1 MCELVFIGFLF
12 GLDKLEILMTLRTG
26 EKMPKFVKF
35 FFKVFIPVFI
45 FIIYV
50 IGWIDE
56 FQYKESR
63 DKNSWNDGI
72 LWAARLLFIVPMLLI
87 PVGMWKQYPCED
99 IYELIEEQYGIRFE
113 DKVNPDDLGYRITN
127 QKMADDN
134 FGNPK
139 KAAEEPAKVN
149 NE

>member
-1 MCELVFIGFLF
+1 MGIYLFSKFLKQQESFIVNLSWLFSSLLGVTEVVVSQLLVCDPVPEVIRVHLI
-12 GLDKLEILMTLRTG
+12 LETDSVLLL
-26 EKMPKFVKF
+26 
-35 FFKVFIPVFI
+35 
-45 FIIYV
+45 
-50 IGWIDE
+50 
-56 FQYKESR
+56 
-63 DKNSWNDGI
+63 DGI
-72 LWAARLLFIVPMLLI
+72 LWAARLLFIIPMLLI

-127 QKMADDN
+127 QKLADDN

>member
-12 GLDKLEILMTLRTG
+12 GLDKLEILMFIRTK

-56 FQYKESR
+56 F
-63 DKNSWNDGI
+63 
-72 LWAARLLFIVPMLLI
+72 
-87 PVGMWKQYPCED
+87 
-99 IYELIEEQYGIRFE
+99 
-113 DKVNPDDLGYRITN
+113 
-127 QKMADDN
+127 
-134 FGNPK
+134 
-139 KAAEEPAKVN
+139 
-149 NE
+149 